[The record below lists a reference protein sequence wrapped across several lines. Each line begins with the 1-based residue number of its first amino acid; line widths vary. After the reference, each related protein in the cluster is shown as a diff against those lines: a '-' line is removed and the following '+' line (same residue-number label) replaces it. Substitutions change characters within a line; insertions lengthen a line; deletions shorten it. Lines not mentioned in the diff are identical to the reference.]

1 MSEYELVYFDTF
13 KKYGIRKGTR
23 YFDEYNTG
31 IEFPSS
37 EGNWLFFEENFMMDL
52 QCAQEKLIEY
62 RAEETRRKL
71 LTGKIRD
78 LQILKVD
85 E

>member
-13 KKYGIRKGTR
+13 GKYGIRKGTR
-23 YFDEYNTG
+23 YFDEYN
-31 IEFPSS
+31 SS
-37 EGNWLFFEENFMMDL
+37 RDLPEEYFSWITFEEDFMMSL
-52 QCAQEKLIEY
+52 QCAHEALTTY

-71 LTGKIRD
+71 LLGKVKD
-78 LQILKVD
+78 LKILKVD